1 MHMKYQKM
9 LTVDVVDLEEELNL
23 VFRCLAS
30 KLVHCVQEFLTPM
43 MIGNIIIIIIIIIN
57 ITTAASPS

>member
-1 MHMKYQKM
+1 MKYQKM

-23 VFRCLAS
+23 VFGCLAS

-43 MIGNIIIIIIIIIN
+43 MIGNIIIIIIIIN

>member
-23 VFRCLAS
+23 VFGCLAS

-43 MIGNIIIIIIIIIN
+43 MIIIN

>member
-23 VFRCLAS
+23 VFGCLAS

-43 MIGNIIIIIIIIIN
+43 MIGNIIIIIIIIN